1 MPAPSA
7 DQIAE
12 LLAFSDELA
21 DAARGV
27 ILPLFRTGLDVQSK
41 QTPSKPGFD
50 PVTEADKGAERAI
63 RTLIERR
70 YPTHGILGEEY
81 GLKPPQDGFA
91 WVLDPVD
98 GTRQFIAGLPL
109 WGTLIALTHD
119 GAPLIG
125 LIDQGYIGERFRGW
139 PGGADF
145 KRDDGVRK
153 PLRVRNCGALRD
165 AIVATTDPNLFS
177 GAEAGGFEHV
187 RQTAKLARFGCDC
200 YAYAMVAMGGVDLV
214 AESPLAP
221 WDVGALIPVVKGA
234 GGIATDWRGNEIGGG
249 DFFVSPQARTQF
261 LAAGDARVH
270 TEALLP
276 LKRAAK

>member
-1 MPAPSA
+1 M
-7 DQIAE
+7 
-12 LLAFSDELA
+12 
-21 DAARGV
+21 
-27 ILPLFRTGLDVQSK
+27 
-41 QTPSKPGFD
+41 
-50 PVTEADKGAERAI
+50 
-63 RTLIERR
+63 
-70 YPTHGILGEEY
+70 
-81 GLKPPQDGFA
+81 
-91 WVLDPVD
+91 
-98 GTRQFIAGLPL
+98 
-109 WGTLIALTHD
+109 
-119 GAPLIG
+119 
-125 LIDQGYIGERFRGW
+125 IDQGYIGERFRGW

-200 YAYAMVAMGGVDLV
+200 YAYAMVAMGG
-214 AESPLAP
+214 
-221 WDVGALIPVVKGA
+221 
-234 GGIATDWRGNEIGGG
+234 
-249 DFFVSPQARTQF
+249 FVSPQARTQF